1 MRRLCKVLKDMKR
14 LTILSLVLLG
24 IGLMLWAGYVALG
37 GAYVDENGVLREPFP
52 LLALGWFF
60 VLAGVVSLAGSVG
73 IAIIKRLRTPK

>member
-1 MRRLCKVLKDMKR
+1 MKR
-14 LTILSLVLLG
+14 LTILSMVLLG